1 MRGNGFWLSQLIPF
15 FIYTINVAMI
25 LRYRRFMQKKD
36 VSFLQS
42 YVAVLL
48 ISEAVQMMNYGIALM
63 NTGTTLVLL
72 LVFINIQLEREL
84 VISRQEAELAASR
97 IDIMLSQIQP
107 HFLYNTLTTIRQ
119 LCEVTQWLPRK
130 L

>member
-1 MRGNGFWLSQLIPF
+1 
-15 FIYTINVAMI
+15 
-25 LRYRRFMQKKD
+25 MQKKD
-36 VSFLQS
+36 VSFLLS

-97 IDIMLSQIQP
+97 IDIMLSQID
-107 HFLYNTLTTIRQ
+107 HQ
-119 LCEVTQWLPRK
+119 LLA
-130 L
+130 